1 MRPLTIPFAITTL
14 IILLYAC
21 RGKEKGPIDG
31 ATVLHQNEDQLTN
44 VIIYDVFTPPVASR

>member
-1 MRPLTIPFAITTL
+1 MKYFKIFIILFITV
-14 IILLYAC
+14 LLYAC